1 MKVLELNDVVT
12 AICLSK
18 DGLQL
23 LANTSMTKPK
33 IEMWDLET
41 GECVRKYRGHD
52 QKNYILRPQFGGL
65 DERLVICGSED
76 TNVYIWNKLTAELIA
91 RLTGHY

>member
-1 MKVLELNDVVT
+1 M
-12 AICLSK
+12 
-18 DGLQL
+18 
-23 LANTSMTKPK
+23 LANTSMTKPR

-41 GECVRKYRGHD
+41 GECIRKFRGHD
-52 QKNYILRPQFGGL
+52 QKNYILRPSFGGL

-76 TNVYIWNKLTAELIA
+76 PNVYIWNKLSAELIA